1 MTPDQQRR
9 FLAQFEKARKDMEA
23 LRRLFPGAFDEHG
36 RAIVASAHFPR
47 LPSERRRSHDHA

>member
-23 LRRLFPGAFDEHG
+23 LRRLFPSAFDEHG

-47 LPSERRRSHDHA
+47 LPSERKEKP